1 MGVAIAMVLP
11 AAGLLAVFVGWPVLY
26 LVYLSVTDGQLTA
39 AGGRWVGAAHYVR
52 LFTDPDFWQVLAN
65 TAVFTVGTVGPCL
78 ALALALAIALDRPL
92 RGRGLWRALYFLP
105 SVVSVVAAGLGW
117 RWLVQPEGGLNRL
130 LHLQIS
136 WLGQPGTAMVVLVA
150 VSVGQQ
156 LGFNTLVFLA
166 GLQGIPPSRYEAAA
180 LDGAGPWQQF
190 RWVTWPGLR
199 PTTTFAAVSTVI
211 FTLRSFEQVYVL
223 TGGGPLNGTN
233 LLVYYIYEQ
242 AFGLFDFGYG
252 AATAMV
258 LLAIAGG
265 VTLGLRRWWLGAD

>member
-1 MGVAIAMVLP
+1 MRVAIALVAP
-11 AAGLLAVFVGWPVLY
+11 AMGMLAVFVGLPVLY
-26 LVYLSVTDGQLTA
+26 LLYLSVTDGHLAA
-39 AGGRWVGAAHYVR
+39 AGVRWVGAAHYLR
-52 LFTDPDFWQVLAN
+52 LFTNPDFWQVLAN
-65 TAVFTVGTVGPCL
+65 TAVFTVGTVGPTV
-78 ALALALAIALDRPL
+78 AGAVALAIALDRGI
-92 RGRGLWRALYFLP
+92 RGRGVLRALYFLP

-117 RWLVQPEGGLNRL
+117 RWLVQPEGGINRL

-136 WLGQPGTAMVVLVA
+136 WLGQPVTAMAVVVV
-150 VSVGQQ
+150 VSVWQQ

-166 GLQGIPPSRYEAAA
+166 GLQAIPPSRYEAAA

-199 PTTTFAAVSTVI
+199 PTTAFAVVSTVI

-223 TGGGPLNGTN
+223 TGGGPLNRTN
-233 LLVYYIYEQ
+233 LLVYYTYEQ

-252 AATAMV
+252 AAAAMV

-265 VTLGLRRWWLGAD
+265 VTLGLRRWWLRAD